1 MISNLRGV
9 PISSQESCLVQE
21 MLYSLTGLIDLFL
34 SLVINSI
41 CLSTDYHSLIL
52 RTMLVCLA
60 KWLFSWQNAVTND
73 FFKSQGNATSH
84 IQPVRTNDGNITFKL
99 DENIGECTVFLDVF
113 LGCESFLWPTSSHTP
128 HASLPFSFFLEGQD
142 RGDLSGCVFLD
153 GLHL

>member
-60 KWLFSWQNAVTND
+60 KRLFSWQNAVTND

-84 IQPVRTNDGNITFKL
+84 IQPVRANDGNITFKL
-99 DENIGECTVFLDVF
+99 DENIGECIVFLDVF